1 MSRSEPRGGYTT
13 VSTNDVLLSVTG
25 LEGGYDQVQILW
37 GVDLEVS
44 AGEMVA
50 IIGSN
55 GAGKTTFLKTISGI
69 VRSRAGTIVFDGIAL
84 ESATAKEIVERGI
97 SHVPEGR
104 RLFAAMNIEE
114 NLLMGGYARG
124 LKDRALAADLERVY
138 GIFPILKDRR
148 KQLAGSMSGG
158 EQQMCAIARGLMA
171 KPRLLLI
178 DELSLGLAPRL
189 VEELCANLIEINREG
204 VAILLVEQDVLT
216 ALDLAERGYVF
227 ESGRIAMSGTSDEL
241 ISNQEVKRAYLGI

>member
-1 MSRSEPRGGYTT
+1 MT
-13 VSTNDVLLSVTG
+13 VSANDVLLSVAG

-69 VRSRAGTIVFDGIAL
+69 VRSRAGSIVFDGIAL

-104 RLFAAMNIEE
+104 RLFGALNIEE

-124 LKDRALAADLERVY
+124 LNDRALAADLERVY

-189 VEELCANLIEINREG
+189 VEELCANLIEINRDG

-216 ALDLAERGYVF
+216 ALNLAERGYVF

-241 ISNQEVKRAYLGI
+241 IANQEVRRAYLGI